1 MKSQVHSAHRWLS
14 PKFIGFA
21 LATLLLISATAFVA
35 CSDLV
40 GSNVAMEEA
49 SPNAAS
55 KTDVFTVVE
64 EMPELIGGLKA
75 IQAQLHYPKIAK
87 EAGLEG
93 RVIIQFVVDEQ
104 GHVVDPKVVKGLGGG
119 LDEEALRVIS
129 QARFKPGKEA
139 GKIVPVKIFIP
150 FTFRLSDGAAAREDG
165 KRMPLD
171 PATVPSEKERVA
183 MALKAVPGNEPE
195 TSVDQMPALIGGLEA
210 LRVQLKYPTIAKRAG
225 IEGRVII
232 EFTVDEQ
239 GRVVDP
245 HVLKGIGGGC
255 DEEALRVVQQARFE
269 PARKDGQPVRL
280 KMSLPFTFKLGD
292 EESAIGPGNASINLQ
307 ESPPSGE
314 VVVEPPQTLSLG
326 TMQIVD
332 LRRTEI
338 GF

>member
-1 MKSQVHSAHRWLS
+1 M
-14 PKFIGFA
+14 
-21 LATLLLISATAFVA
+21 T
-35 CSDLV
+35 
-40 GSNVAMEEA
+40 
-49 SPNAAS
+49 
-55 KTDVFTVVE
+55 
-64 EMPELIGGLKA
+64 
-75 IQAQLHYPKIAK
+75 
-87 EAGLEG
+87 
-93 RVIIQFVVDEQ
+93 
-104 GHVVDPKVVKGLGGG
+104 
-119 LDEEALRVIS
+119 
-129 QARFKPGKEA
+129 
-139 GKIVPVKIFIP
+139 
-150 FTFRLSDGAAAREDG
+150 
-165 KRMPLD
+165 
-171 PATVPSEKERVA
+171 
-183 MALKAVPGNEPE
+183 LKAVPGNEPE

-326 TMQIVD
+326 TMQVVD